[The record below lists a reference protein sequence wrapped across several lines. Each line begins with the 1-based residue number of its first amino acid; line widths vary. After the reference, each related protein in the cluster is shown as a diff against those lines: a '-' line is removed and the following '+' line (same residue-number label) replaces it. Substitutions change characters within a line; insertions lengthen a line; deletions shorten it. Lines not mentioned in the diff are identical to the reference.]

1 MGLHR
6 YLILTGATGQIGRSL
21 LTDLLRSRIPVAV
34 LARGNRQ
41 ASAAQRIEQFLTCWE
56 HQHQRRLPRPIVL
69 QADLAQPGLGLSSAD
84 RNWLLSH
91 AESVLHS
98 AASVSFRPA
107 SQHPEHEPFR
117 TNVEGTRALIELAQ
131 AAGVQ
136 EFHQISSAYACGL
149 RRGRILETEL
159 DPTHGFANDYEQSK
173 LKSEQL
179 LHAAGFAST
188 TIYRPSI
195 VVDLQSGSM
204 PMNDR
209 TVFYAFSVFQ
219 LVTQRFGNIPGAEL
233 FKLLNLTG
241 KERKNLVSTDWVS
254 RTITDIYR
262 HPECHGRTYH
272 LTNPQG
278 TSAAELLESFQQAA
292 PPPAASSSVPAWSA
306 NSWGELNTIVE
317 QFVET
322 LAPYFRDDPVFDQ
335 SQLQAALQITG
346 GRPCPA
352 LSQKALQ
359 AAAREQ
365 LRPRP
370 ELPLSSASTRW
381 SETIAAGTAVE
392 GIAGQD
398 SGEQAMEETSGRDAG
413 SDHCDRVSPAPL
425 QLTLT
430 GSQGGEWVLCRNSV
444 SGLSIASGQA
454 KNPAGQVYVPAM
466 IWNQLLSRHITLEEA
481 LQTGRLLVEAD
492 EPDEILQ
499 ELEAILRR
507 LNGSEAI
514 SPDGLIHNAGEA
526 LTHGH

>member
-6 YLILTGATGQIGRSL
+6 YLILTGATGLIGRSL

-41 ASAAQRIEQFLTCWE
+41 ASAAQRIEHFLSCWE
-56 HQHQRRLPRPIVL
+56 QQHQRRLSRPIVL
-69 QADLAQPGLGLSSAD
+69 QADLGQPGLGLSSQD
-84 RNWLLSH
+84 RHWLLAH
-91 AESVLHS
+91 AGSVLHS

-179 LHAAGFAST
+179 LQTAGFAST

-195 VVDLQSGSM
+195 VVDIQPGSM

-241 KERKNLVSTDWVS
+241 QERKNLVSTDWVS
-254 RTITDIYR
+254 RTITGIYR

-292 PPPAASSSVPAWSA
+292 PPPAASSNVPTWSA

-346 GRPCPA
+346 GRPCPV
-352 LSQKALQ
+352 LSQTALQ

-370 ELPLSSASTRW
+370 DQPLPFVSTLW
-381 SETIAAGTAVE
+381 SETLAE
-392 GIAGQD
+392 CSAGQEP
-398 SGEQAMEETSGRDAG
+398 GEQAAEETSD
-413 SDHCDRVSPAPL
+413 CDECETVPPAPL

-430 GSQGGEWVLCRNSV
+430 GPRGGDWVLNRNSV
-444 SGLSIASGQA
+444 SGVSITSGRAQ
-454 KNPAGQVYVPAM
+454 NPGGQVYVPAT
-466 IWNQLLSRHITLEEA
+466 IWNQLLSRHLSLEES
-481 LQTGRLLVEAD
+481 LQTGHLLIEAD
-492 EPDEILQ
+492 ETDEVVQ
-499 ELEAILRR
+499 ELILILR
-507 LNGSEAI
+507 LLGGSDAI
-514 SPDGLIHNAGEA
+514 SADGLIHNSGEA